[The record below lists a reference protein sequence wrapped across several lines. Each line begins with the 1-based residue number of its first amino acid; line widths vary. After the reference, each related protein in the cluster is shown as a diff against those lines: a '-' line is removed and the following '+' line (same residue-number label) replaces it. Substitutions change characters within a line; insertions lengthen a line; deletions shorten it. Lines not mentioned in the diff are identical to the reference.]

1 MYLKE
6 DVVKTKIISDEASAY
21 CINLNVKEN
30 LKKNIYLYLLSVSY
44 YLLMISITVNNN
56 ALTNRGKNSTGN
68 TVMYKRALLYMV
80 VDGNA

>member
-30 LKKNIYLYLLSVSY
+30 LKKYIYLPF
-44 YLLMISITVNNN
+44 
-56 ALTNRGKNSTGN
+56 
-68 TVMYKRALLYMV
+68 KRFMLFLRVFGIDDFYHCE
-80 VDGNA
+80 